1 MIALPGYQV
10 TEEIASGVSTT
21 IYRGI
26 RERDR
31 KPVILKVLKA
41 EYPALEEI
49 TRLRQEYTIVREIE
63 CPGIVK
69 VYGMEKYRQGFAL
82 ILEDVVGESL
92 KQLFASK
99 QIKLREIL
107 QIAISVTDTL
117 GELHK
122 IPIIHKD
129 IKPSNI
135 IINHETGQVKITDFG
150 ISSCLEVEIP
160 TISNPHLLEGTLA
173 YISPEQTGRM
183 NRSIDYRSDF
193 YSLGATFY
201 ELLTGQ
207 LPFEISDPMELVHC
221 HIAKEPVPPHK
232 LNDKIPEAVSS
243 IVMKLLAKTAEERYQ
258 SATGLKYDLEICLS
272 NLQMQ
277 GTIEKF
283 TLGQRDRGSQLLI
296 PQKLYGRES
305 EVQVLMDAFDRVS
318 NGATE
323 MMLVSGYSGIGK
335 TAIINEVHKPIVK
348 ARGYFISGKFDQFKR
363 NIPYAALF
371 QAFSDLI
378 RQLLIEKS
386 EQIAIW
392 KQKLLDS
399 LGTNGQVI
407 IDVIPEVELIIGQQ
421 PDVPQLGAAESLNRF
436 NRVFQQFIRVFCQP
450 EHPLVI
456 FLDDLQWADSASLK
470 LIQLLIT
477 DSDSHYLLAIGAY
490 RDNEVSPTHPLIQT
504 LEKIQEMGAVTNNIT
519 IKPLAL
525 RHVSQLVSDTLGKV
539 DDESGDRKKSLYH
552 RNQIVGLVELIFN
565 KTQGNPFFLTQLL
578 KTLYS
583 ESLLVYDVSNG
594 KWQWDLE
601 EIQTVGVADYGIVEL
616 IARNIQK
623 LSASTQKI
631 VKLAACIG
639 NQFNLEI
646 LAIANQESKTIT
658 AAQLWDALQAGLILP
673 LSDAYKI
680 PLAFQAVPEG
690 GAEEIQDI
698 SITDLNVDYKFL
710 HDRVQQAAYSLIPE
724 SERKATHLAIGNELL
739 ESTTLEEQKDN
750 IFALVNQ
757 LNFGPDLLI
766 TQTEKD
772 RLAKLNLIAGRK
784 AKAAA
789 AYEASVNYLSIA
801 LELLAT
807 ESWTDHYDL
816 TISIYL
822 EAIEVEY
829 LNSNFERS
837 NLLSEVT
844 LNQAKTL
851 LEKLK
856 VHELQLQAYTA
867 QNQHSKAI
875 ELGQKV
881 LEILSV
887 SLEKTPPNEL
897 TIEELAELPKIT
909 EPDKLAAMRILKAVG
924 DAAYVTDPQLYSYAV
939 FTQVHFCM
947 KYGNSPLS
955 VIAYI
960 DYSLIQC
967 AILGDIDSG
976 YRFGKLALRML
987 DRFDTKELKSTVL
1000 GIFNGH
1006 VRHWKEPVSETIE
1019 PLQDAI
1025 QSGLET
1031 GELLFSGYAAINY
1044 CTNSLFLG
1052 IHLEEVEK
1060 KTKQYID
1067 FLANLKLEY
1076 HVSGM
1081 QIYYQ
1086 ALLNLLGK
1094 STSVFKLIGAAFDE
1108 SIMLP
1113 IFKQYNSLT
1122 ALFWVH
1128 FLKVILLYLFADY
1141 AQAVK
1146 NAKLADRYVEA
1157 VPGLLAVAE
1166 HNFYYSLALLAHH
1179 PDVEEPEK
1187 VEYLNQVEV
1196 NQKIMKKWAYHAP
1209 SNFEHKYQ
1217 LVEAEKAR
1225 VLGDYAKAIE
1235 LYEQAIKGARE
1246 QEYTQEEALAN
1257 ELAGEFHLERGHEN
1271 LSRFYILESYY
1282 GYIRWGATS
1291 KVKDLQLRYPQFL
1304 SMIKPQKVT
1313 GTDLTR
1319 TATTTT
1325 TTGSGE
1331 LLDLITVMKASQA
1344 ISSEIVLDN
1353 LLAKLMEIVIESAGA
1368 QVGLLILDRTGELVI
1383 EAERRIDR
1391 DRVTVLQSIPV
1402 EESDRLPISMI
1413 NYVARTKENLVLN
1426 HIAEDFK
1433 FASDP
1438 YIKAHQ
1444 PKSVACVPLINQGKL
1459 LGILYLENNLASGVF
1474 TQSRIEILRI
1484 LCSQAAISLE
1494 NANLYENLQHSE
1506 ASEREKAEQLEQSLT
1521 ELKQAQLQLVQ
1532 SEKMSALGQLVAGVA
1547 HEINNPVSFI
1557 SGNVS
1562 HARGY
1567 VQDLFNLLRLYQ
1579 EKFPNPGDEIEEE
1592 IEAIDLQYVRE
1603 DLPKLISSMKEGT
1616 DRIRE
1621 ISTSLRT
1628 FSRADVSKKVAFQI
1642 HEGLDST
1649 LMILK
1654 HRLKANQNR
1663 PAIEIVKEY
1672 GELPEVACFPGQ
1684 LNQVFMNLLANAI
1697 DALDESNHG
1706 RSYDDIKTNPNQITV
1721 RTQVLP
1727 SNNSVVVGIKDNGPG
1742 IPDEVKERLFEHL
1755 FTTKPPGKGTGLGL
1769 SISRQI
1775 IVEKHGGKLSVNSAP
1790 GEGAEFAIEIP
1801 IG

>member
-232 LNDKIPEAVSS
+232 LNDEIPEAVSS

-335 TAIINEVHKPIVK
+335 TAIVNEVHKPIVK

-646 LAIANQESKTIT
+646 LAIANQESNTIT

-680 PLAFQAVPEG
+680 PLAFQAVPDID
-690 GAEEIQDI
+690 GAEEIKDI
-698 SITDLNVDYKFL
+698 SITDLNVDYRFL

-724 SERKATHLAIGNELL
+724 SERKASHLAIGNKLL
-739 ESTTLEEQKDN
+739 ESTTIEEQKEN

-757 LNFGPDLLI
+757 LNFGKDLLI

-772 RLAKLNLIAGRK
+772 RLAKLNLIAGQK

-789 AYEASVNYLSIA
+789 AYEASVNYLNIA
-801 LELLAT
+801 LELLAPN
-807 ESWTDHYDL
+807 SWRSDYDL
-816 TISIYL
+816 TLTIYL
-822 EAIEVEY
+822 EAIEAEY

-851 LEKLK
+851 LEKVK
-856 VHELQLQAYTA
+856 VHELRLQAYVA
-867 QNQHSKAI
+867 QNQHSQAI
-875 ELGQKV
+875 ELGRKV
-881 LEILSV
+881 LEILGV
-887 SLEKTPPNEL
+887 YLENAPPNEL
-897 TIEELAELPKIT
+897 IIEELAELPKMT
-909 EPDKLAAMRILKAVG
+909 KPDKLAAMRILKAVG
-924 DAAYVTDPQLYSYAV
+924 DAAYVTDPQLYGCAV
-939 FTQVHFCM
+939 FTQVHLCM

-955 VIAYI
+955 VITYI

-967 AILGDIDSG
+967 AIIGDIDSG

-987 DRFDTKELKSTVL
+987 DRFDTRKLRSTVL
-1000 GIFNGH
+1000 GIFNGY
-1006 VRHWKEPVSETIE
+1006 VRHWKEHLRETIG
-1019 PLQDAI
+1019 PLQEAI

-1031 GELLFSGYAAINY
+1031 GELLFSGYAAISY
-1044 CTNSLFLG
+1044 CTHQLFLG
-1052 IHLEEVEK
+1052 YHLESVDK
-1060 KTKQYID
+1060 KYDQYID
-1067 FLANLKLEY
+1067 LMTQLKLEY
-1076 HVSGM
+1076 HVYGTK
-1081 QIYYQ
+1081 IYHQ
-1086 ALLNLLGK
+1086 MVLNLLGK
-1094 STSVFKLIGAAFDE
+1094 SESVIKLIGEAFNE
-1108 SIMLP
+1108 LEMIRFFQEYNNLP
-1113 IFKQYNSLT
+1113 SLFVTYSSKTILQYFFKEH
-1122 ALFWVH
+1122 AE
-1128 FLKVILLYLFADY
+1128 
-1141 AQAVK
+1141 AVRS
-1146 NAKLADRYVEA
+1146 AKLAEGYAAA
-1157 VPGLLAVAE
+1157 VPGLPIVAE
-1166 HNFYYSLALLAHH
+1166 HNFYYSLALLAHYH
-1179 PDVEEPEK
+1179 SAEETEK
-1187 VEYLNQVEV
+1187 CEYLNQVEV
-1196 NQKIMKKWAYHAP
+1196 NQEIMKKWAYHAP

-1225 VLGDYAKAIE
+1225 VLGDYVKAIE

-1353 LLAKLMEIVIESAGA
+1353 LLAKLMEIVIENAGA

-1383 EAERRIDR
+1383 EAERRI

-1706 RSYDDIKTNPNQITV
+1706 RSYDDIKANPNQITV

-1727 SNNSVVVGIKDNGPG
+1727 SNSSVVVGIKDNGPG